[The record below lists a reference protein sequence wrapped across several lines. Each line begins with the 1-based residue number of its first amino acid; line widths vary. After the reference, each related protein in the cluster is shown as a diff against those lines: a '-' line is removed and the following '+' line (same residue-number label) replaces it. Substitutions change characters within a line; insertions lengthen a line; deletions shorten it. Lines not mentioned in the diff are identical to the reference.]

1 MISLVIPLFNEEEII
16 ETLYKRCISSL
27 EKIGEPFE
35 ILCVD
40 DGSKDN
46 TFINLKEFYKKDNR
60 FKVLSLSRNFG
71 HQAAVLAGLTHAKGE
86 YIAIIDGDL
95 QDPPEILDQFYNKM
109 NEGNDVV
116 FAVRKKR
123 KEGFFKKLAYW
134 VYYRA
139 LDKVSDTEIPL
150 DSGDFCM
157 MRRAVVDN
165 ILLMPEQS
173 LFIRGLRAWVGFK
186 QVGLEYERDA
196 RLTGEPKYTFKKLF
210 MLAYNGIFSFSRFP
224 VKLFSRL
231 GATVIF
237 LALIYTFYILLK
249 KFFWGDIPEGFTTQ
263 IIFLSLFSGIQLL
276 ALGIFG
282 EYITRIYDETRNRPL
297 FIVKEKCD

>member
-1 MISLVIPLFNEEEII
+1 MISLVVPLFNEEENIH
-16 ETLYKRCISSL
+16 TLYTRCMNSM

-46 TFINLKEFYKKDNR
+46 TLRLLVECHRKDNR

-71 HQAAVLAGLTHAKGE
+71 HQSAVLAGLTHAKGE

-95 QDPPEILDQFYNKM
+95 QDPPEILGDFLAKIK
-109 NEGNDVV
+109 EGNDVV
-116 FAVRKKR
+116 YAVRKKR
-123 KEGFFKKLAYW
+123 KEGLLKKAAYW
-134 VYYRA
+134 IYYRA
-139 LDKVSDTEIPL
+139 LDKVSDTAIPL

-157 MRRAVVDN
+157 MKSVVVDN
-165 ILLMPEQS
+165 ILAMPEQS

-186 QVGLEYERDA
+186 QVGLEYERDKRSA
-196 RLTGEPKYTFKKLF
+196 GAPKYTLKTLFK
-210 MLAYNGIFSFSRFP
+210 LAYNGIFSFSRYP

-231 GATVIF
+231 GLSVIVF
-237 LALIYTFYILLK
+237 AILYAIYILVK
-249 KFFWGDIPEGFTTQ
+249 KILFGDVPEGFTTLVLL
-263 IIFLSLFSGIQLL
+263 LSLFSGIQLF

-297 FIVKEKCD
+297 FIVKEKFE